1 MTISGHFNPG
11 VNMATERLMQLY
23 FTLAS
28 GATLTAEELADR
40 LEVSKPTIHRDIE
53 LLRSA
58 GLSIEGTPNVGYSVE
73 TPPEMPPL
81 FLTAAEFRTLAA
93 GAKALLNA
101 SDKSLARS
109 ANDLLNKARAVVPPR
124 SRGKFGL

>member
-1 MTISGHFNPG
+1 
-11 VNMATERLMQLY
+11 MATERLMQLY

-40 LEVSKPTIHRDIE
+40 LEVSKPTVHRDIE
-53 LLRSA
+53 MLRSA
-58 GLSIEGTPNVGYSVE
+58 GLTIEGTPNVGYCVE

-81 FLTAAEFRTLAA
+81 FLTAAEFRALAS
-93 GAKALLNA
+93 GLKALANS
-101 SDKSLARS
+101 SDKGLARS
-109 ANDLLNKARAVVPPR
+109 ANDVLNKARAVVPQR

>member
-1 MTISGHFNPG
+1 
-11 VNMATERLMQLY
+11 MATERLMQLY

-40 LEVSKPTIHRDIE
+40 LEVSKPTVHRDIE
-53 LLRSA
+53 VLRSA
-58 GLSIEGTPNVGYSVE
+58 GLVVEGTPNVGYSVE

-81 FLTAAEFRTLAA
+81 FLTAAEFRAMA
-93 GAKALLNA
+93 SGVKALVNSPDRA
-101 SDKSLARS
+101 LARS
-109 ANDLLNKARAVVPPR
+109 ATELLNKARAVVPVR